1 MTTIANQPPVTSP
14 PSPPG
19 ASTKPNGVLD
29 KDSFLKLLV
38 AQLKYQDPMA
48 PSDPA
53 AMLQQ
58 SSQMA
63 MVERLQELQE
73 STVALLTS
81 EKASGA
87 AALIGRTVTWTD
99 PATGAE
105 SSGAVRSVRLGTAGP
120 SLVIGDTE
128 VAYDSV
134 TSVAASP
141 APAPAPA
148 PAA

>member
-1 MTTIANQPPVTSP
+1 MTTITNQPPVTSP
-14 PSPPG
+14 APPPG
-19 ASTKPNGVLD
+19 ATTKPNGVLD

-53 AMLQQ
+53 AMMQQ

-63 MVERLQELQE
+63 MVERLEELQK
-73 STVALLTS
+73 STAQLLTS

-87 AALIGRTVTWTD
+87 AALIGRQVTWTD
-99 PATGAE
+99 PTTKAERTGVV
-105 SSGAVRSVRLGTAGP
+105 GSVRLGTAGP
-120 SLVIGDTE
+120 QLVIGDTE

-134 TSVAASP
+134 TSVAAP

>member
-1 MTTIANQPPVTSP
+1 MTTITNQPPVTSP
-14 PSPPG
+14 APP
-19 ASTKPNGVLD
+19 ANATTKPNGVLD

-53 AMLQQ
+53 AMMQQ

-73 STVALLTS
+73 ATASLLSS

-87 AALIGRTVTWTD
+87 AALIGRKVTWTD

-105 SSGAVRSVRLGTAGP
+105 ASGVVGSVRLGTAGP
-120 SLVIGDTE
+120 QLVIGDTE

-134 TSVAASP
+134 TSVAE

>member
-1 MTTIANQPPVTSP
+1 MTTITNQPPISSP
-14 PSPPG
+14 APPAG
-19 ASTKPNGVLD
+19 ATTKPNGVLD

-53 AMLQQ
+53 AMMQQ

-63 MVERLQELQE
+63 MVERLEELQK
-73 STVALLTS
+73 STAQLLTS

-105 SSGAVRSVRLGTAGP
+105 KAGAVRSVRLGPAGP

-128 VAYDSV
+128 VAYDAV
-134 TSVAASP
+134 TSVTAP